1 MSGSSPK
8 LIFNDSKDKFLI
20 SPESSDSDGAYGQ
33 SWEPLA
39 EVPKGSQAD
48 YKHTVSYTPSLS
60 LCLSVKLRAEIYILK
75 FNLLSSKNKT
85 LKGKN
90 IYTLC
95 YQMTHSMKKGK
106 MLYDP
111 I

>member
-8 LIFNDSKDKFLI
+8 LIFNYSKGKFLI
-20 SPESSDSDGAYGQ
+20 SPESSDSDGTYSQ

-75 FNLLSSKNKT
+75 FNLLSSKSKS

-90 IYTLC
+90 ILSYVIKWPTLW
-95 YQMTHSMKKGK
+95 KKERC
-106 MLYDP
+106 
-111 I
+111 